1 MDEEK
6 VNETILI
13 QGNDADED
21 PKPQSDSGPDGGSSF
36 GTKYIMINDA
46 VRNYLV
52 SFETFLNYCK
62 LSICWIIYSEK
73 T

>member
-13 QGNDADED
+13 QGNDTDED

-36 GTKYIMINDA
+36 GTKYTMILYGIISS
-46 VRNYLV
+46 VLKSLELLQVEYLL
-52 SFETFLNYCK
+52 EYL
-62 LSICWIIYSEK
+62 
-73 T
+73 